1 MTQPAPQFV
10 FVDAGELAA
19 SKPAQELFK
28 KMIDAM
34 GVPQNSVLITDCTAF
49 LDHLPGFFKEA
60 VLVTLGRKAAEQVLG
75 SKENLQN
82 LRTQVHALQDGTRVI
97 PTFHPLELLSTPA
110 LKKDAWEDLKLAMKH
125 KKVPGTFL

>member
-1 MTQPAPQFV
+1 MSLNDSFKGYLPATAFIMSKKRAADAAEPLMTQPA
-10 FVDAGELAA
+10 
-19 SKPAQELFK
+19 
-28 KMIDAM
+28 
-34 GVPQNSVLITDCTAF
+34 
-49 LDHLPGFFKEA
+49 
-60 VLVTLGRKAAEQVLG
+60 QVLG